1 MLAERLDANVTVVP
15 EAEPGRHLSEEFEK
29 MAKRRFQDPTPV
41 RRGNWWTILVWKDH
55 FTGDERRRKRE
66 RVKLAPAAMPEREVR
81 KMAAEYLRPLN
92 QGLETIGGATNFTHY
107 VEQEYIPV
115 ALKAMASSTQ
125 DRSQGVIENYLK
137 PAFGKLCL
145 RDLTPMSL
153 DRYFVGLA
161 EKDLSQESIDK
172 VRDVLASILKRAI
185 RHGLL
190 IKNPIE
196 GLELPRAKNR
206 RQRSKPYITPGQFDR
221 LISNIP
227 EPYATMVYVAVYTGL
242 RVSELAALRWNDIHE
257 ASISIDER
265 FCRGDWG
272 EPKSEAS
279 CATIAVNRAV
289 IERIHRLKLLTV
301 KVRAG
306 RAVRKYRVVKS
317 DAPDALVFQSVK
329 DGRPMRDNNIL
340 TRFLKPAARELG
352 LAWVNWR
359 CLRTSHA
366 TWLKLVGADVK
377 DAQAQMRHSRASTT
391 MDIYQQFVPESQR
404 AVVDRLTSLPRS
416 QTIN

>member
-1 MLAERLDANVTVVP
+1 LIDSLAACGNWCSRWRNFARGAER
-15 EAEPGRHLSEEFEK
+15 K
-29 MAKRRFQDPTPV
+29 
-41 RRGNWWTILVWKDH
+41 
-55 FTGDERRRKRE
+55 RKRV
-66 RVKLAPAAMPEREVR
+66 RVKLAPAAMPLREVR
-81 KMAAEYLRPLN
+81 KLRDEHLRPLN
-92 QGLETIGGATNFTHY
+92 SGLESIGGATNFTKY
-107 VEQEYIPV
+107 VDEHYIPV
-115 ALKAMASSTQ
+115 ALKAMPSSTQ
-125 DRSQGVIENYLK
+125 DRSEGVIENYLK
-137 PAFGKLCL
+137 PTFGKLCL
-145 RDLTPMSL
+145 RDLTPMTL
-153 DRYFVGLA
+153 DKYFADLV
-161 EKDLSQESIDK
+161 ETDLSQESIDK

-185 RHGLL
+185 RHGL
-190 IKNPIE
+190 IVKNPTE
-196 GLELPRAKNR
+196 GLELPRAKTR
-206 RQRSKPYITPGQFDR
+206 RSRSKPYITPAQFDR
-221 LISNIP
+221 LIAMIP

-257 ASISIDER
+257 ASICIDER
-265 FCRGDWG
+265 YCRGDWG

-289 IERIHRLKLLTV
+289 IARIHRLKLLTV

-391 MDIYQQFVPESQR
+391 LDIYQQFVPESQR
-404 AVVDRLTSLPRS
+404 AVVDRLTSLPRPHM
-416 QTIN
+416 IN